1 MQAKASMSDAQI
13 EEAARMFG
21 ALAEPTRLRL
31 LRALMGGPHTVTE
44 LVEAT
49 GLKQGNVSK
58 QLGILLAAR
67 FVAKEKEGNFAR
79 YSLAD
84 PTLYML
90 CDLVCGRIESL
101 AALHLQSLSP
111 KTVTERK
118 KRGIAHD

>member
-1 MQAKASMSDAQI
+1 MSDAQI

-31 LRALMGGPHTVTE
+31 LRVLMGGPHTVTE

-58 QLGILLAAR
+58 QLGILLGAR
-67 FVAKEKEGNFAR
+67 FVSKEKEGNFAR

-84 PTLYML
+84 PTLYIL

-101 AALHLQSLSP
+101 AARHLQALTP
-111 KTVTERK
+111 EPAGKAGRTAK
-118 KRGIAHD
+118 GAG

>member
-13 EEAARMFG
+13 EEAARMFA

-31 LRALMGGPHTVTE
+31 LRALMSGPHTVTE
-44 LVEAT
+44 LVETT

-101 AALHLQSLSP
+101 AALHLQSLSSG
-111 KTVTERK
+111 TATGRK
-118 KRGIAHD
+118 KRKNAT